1 MFVSPAVPSFD
12 SEQVPHPVQVCLL
25 VTLLLSMPPDA
36 KPISRVDAIH
46 QGVSRNY
53 DLLARRLEQHRLE
66 ILGRAAWR
74 SYSPN
79 VFLDATYRQTPY
91 FSGPNFVADR
101 FVDYT
106 AGAGWRSIIGT
117 TVAAAVV
124 VNQDV
129 GGNTPLTNELSL
141 SVSQPLLKDAWLAGG
156 SLPLREADLLAAVQ
170 KEIYRGEINT
180 LIASIDSAYWDLAL
194 AESDLQIKTRSR
206 DRAKQQ
212 YEDTKENIR
221 RGIIADVEIYI
232 VEENVVFFE
241 QELLRTDQSLRFARR
256 RLAELLA
263 LDPETILDAEDELVS
278 PSMSLPDRQP
288 TVDVGLQQSPVI
300 LAQAKRTQ
308 LAAVRFRY
316 AWNQALPTLNVNAG
330 MKLFRYPSP
339 EANVGLTLAVPLDRG
354 AISASVENARIDNER
369 AEVELRNQQ
378 ARVQFELENNI
389 TDLELN
395 VRLLSLATKRVELAE
410 LKLGAQNDKYK
421 NGISTLADVVRF
433 QRDLD
438 EALIASQRVIRAVH
452 VGRAKLLTTQ
462 GTLANTV
469 GVAIQ

>member
-1 MFVSPAVPSFD
+1 VATS
-12 SEQVPHPVQVCLL
+12 LL
-25 VTLLLSMPPDA
+25 IALLLTVPLALPDA
-36 KPISRVDAIH
+36 KKISRVEAIH

-53 DLLARRLEQHRLE
+53 DLLGRRLEQHRLE

-74 SYSPN
+74 PYSPN

-91 FSGPNFVADR
+91 FLGPNFVADR

-124 VNQDV
+124 VSQDV
-129 GGNTPLTNELSL
+129 RGNTPLANELSL

-156 SLPLREADLLAAVQ
+156 ALPLREADLLAAVQ
-170 KEIYRGEINT
+170 KEIYRGELNA
-180 LIASIDSAYWDLAL
+180 LIASIDGAYWDLAL

-241 QELLRTDQSLRFARR
+241 QELLRTDQVLRLARR

-263 LDPETILDAEDELVS
+263 LDPETILDAEDELVG
-278 PSMSLPDRQP
+278 PSLSLPDRQP

-300 LAQAKRTQ
+300 LAQARRTE

-316 AWNQALPTLNVNAG
+316 AWNQALPSLTVSAG
-330 MKLFRYPSP
+330 MKLFRYPTP

-354 AISASVENARIDNER
+354 AISAGVENARIDNER

-378 ARVQFELENNI
+378 ARVQFELENAI

-410 LKLGAQNDKYK
+410 LKLSAQNDKYK

-452 VGRAKLLTTQ
+452 VGRARLLTSQ

-469 GVAIQ
+469 GVALQ